1 METGFFLATNAKARL
16 QRSCSRVRKVRRL
29 SREPPVANQ
38 HPRAN
43 MSGRL
48 SLAWGTY
55 WPLPGF
61 HPFWFLFGLAMKQAR
76 ESSLSVVAVSDNVV
90 WLQRRSD
97 SVGGDSGLSPS
108 AVKSLPALM
117 ERACY
122 AARQMRYFSVA
133 TKRFSFDELIHS
145 AKRAGFVSVET
156 DLERKEATFQ
166 SPAGAPE
173 LFFSVSFGDPAKV
186 ATVAEA
192 GADIFGLVLTSYS
205 HAPTISVETN
215 PSLKNEELGP
225 NALMLREA
233 LLTFPDFDNVPAWT
247 KYW

>member
-1 METGFFLATNAKARL
+1 M
-16 QRSCSRVRKVRRL
+16 
-29 SREPPVANQ
+29 
-38 HPRAN
+38 
-43 MSGRL
+43 
-48 SLAWGTY
+48 
-55 WPLPGF
+55 
-61 HPFWFLFGLAMKQAR
+61 
-76 ESSLSVVAVSDNVV
+76 
-90 WLQRRSD
+90 
-97 SVGGDSGLSPS
+97 
-108 AVKSLPALM
+108 
-117 ERACY
+117 
-122 AARQMRYFSVA
+122 
-133 TKRFSFDELIHS
+133 
-145 AKRAGFVSVET
+145 
-156 DLERKEATFQ
+156 ERKEATFQ